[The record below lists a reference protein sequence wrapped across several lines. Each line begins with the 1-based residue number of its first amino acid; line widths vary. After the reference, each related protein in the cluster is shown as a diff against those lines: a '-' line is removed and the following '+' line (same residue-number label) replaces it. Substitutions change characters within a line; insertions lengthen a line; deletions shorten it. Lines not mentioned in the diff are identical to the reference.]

1 MLNKTN
7 LRHLTTGLAKDLLLH
22 LERFHGKDMIRT
34 ASSTQILMSFDTS
47 VNREGLAVI
56 VAFNNIFWRHVRV
69 YQNQLVQFYQY
80 VPMEKPQKKYLVRVE
95 YHTPENSYSCHTPV
109 HTDVRD
115 RKQLFTHKETF
126 CLPRRIAE
134 SFNRFYGGVYF
145 TFKIFQNDK

>member
-7 LRHLTTGLAKDLLLH
+7 PTNLTTGLAKDLLLH
-22 LERFHGKDMIRT
+22 LERCHGQDIIRT
-34 ASSTQILMSFDTS
+34 ASSTQILMSFDAS

-56 VAFNNIFWRHVRV
+56 FAFNNIFWRHVRV

-80 VPMEKPQKKYLVRVE
+80 VPMEKPQKKYSVRVE
-95 YHTPENSYSCHTPV
+95 YHTPEVSYKFQTPV
-109 HTDVRD
+109 HTDECD
-115 RKQLFTHKETF
+115 RTRLYTHKKTF
-126 CLPRRIAE
+126 CLPRKIAE

>member
-1 MLNKTN
+1 MLHKTN
-7 LRHLTTGLAKDLLLH
+7 LRCLKTGLAKDLLLH

-69 YQNQLVQFYQY
+69 YRNQLVQFYQY
-80 VPMEKPQKKYLVRVE
+80 VPMEKPQKMYTVRVE
-95 YHTPENSYSCHTPV
+95 YHTPEVSYSRQTPV
-109 HTDVRD
+109 HTDVHD
-115 RKQLFTHKETF
+115 RIQLFTHKESF
-126 CLPRRIAE
+126 CLPRKVAK
-134 SFNRFYGGVYF
+134 SFNNFYGGVYF